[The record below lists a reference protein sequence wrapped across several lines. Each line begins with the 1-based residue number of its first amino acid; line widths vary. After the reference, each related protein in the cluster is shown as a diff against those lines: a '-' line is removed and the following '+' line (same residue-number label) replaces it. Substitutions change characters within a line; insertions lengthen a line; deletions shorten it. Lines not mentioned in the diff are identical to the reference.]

1 MIIKNLFHGKFVE
14 RPNRFTILFKTEE
27 CGEGK
32 LAHLRDPGRLKELLI
47 PGITI
52 LLRKAT
58 ENPTR
63 KTKYDVIAV
72 LNNDHWILIN
82 SGFHSDIAAELIN
95 SRVID
100 AISDYK
106 IIRREFTYGNS
117 RIDFLLTNDKKENML
132 LEVKGC
138 TLVIDGKAKFPDAP
152 TSRGKKHI
160 EELTSALNDNYNS
173 SVLFLIL
180 VEDAIEF
187 APNIKMDP
195 DFSRALFEANK
206 QGVHILTYSF
216 KTKYKKNSLY
226 IEPFKF
232 IKLNI

>member
-1 MIIKNLFHGKFVE
+1 MYTRETGK
-14 RPNRFTILFKTEE
+14 
-27 CGEGK
+27 
-32 LAHLRDPGRLKELLI
+32 
-47 PGITI
+47 
-52 LLRKAT
+52 
-58 ENPTR
+58 
-63 KTKYDVIAV
+63 
-72 LNNDHWILIN
+72 
-82 SGFHSDIAAELIN
+82 
-95 SRVID
+95 
-100 AISDYK
+100 
-106 IIRREFTYGNS
+106 
-117 RIDFLLTNDKKENML
+117 
-132 LEVKGC
+132 
-138 TLVIDGKAKFPDAP
+138 KAKFPDAP